1 MPILKASKISAFEG
15 VTDTLL
21 FLPKAFLYD
30 HQALAPVDK
39 GINKVILLS
48 KINILIIKETIE
60 TP

>member
-1 MPILKASKISAFEG
+1 MKASKFSAFEG
-15 VTDTLL
+15 VALFVDTLL

>member
-15 VTDTLL
+15 VTLFVDTLL

-39 GINKVILLS
+39 GINKVILLFE
-48 KINILIIKETIE
+48 INILIIRRR
-60 TP
+60 